1 MYSIHQTPAVQARPE
16 VQHPRWMRH
25 RKFCTYTGT
34 QFSYSILSEFA
45 VKRKG
50 GEFAE
55 QIQLHMRCIGDTE
68 GAFAFDDSDNATALV
83 ESATLMVFIIFASA
97 SPNPWISHEPEGH
110 TAGIR
115 KHEDSEAFPVTAPHL
130 LICMYCTD
138 LISAVEMCFT
148 SWSSSLWSGFFSH
161 FFLLDQTRFISN

>member
-1 MYSIHQTPAVQARPE
+1 
-16 VQHPRWMRH
+16 
-25 RKFCTYTGT
+25 
-34 QFSYSILSEFA
+34 
-45 VKRKG
+45 
-50 GEFAE
+50 
-55 QIQLHMRCIGDTE
+55 MRCIGDTE

-148 SWSSSLWSGFFSH
+148 SWPSSLWSGFFSN
-161 FFLLDQTRFISN
+161 FFRKNFWDLLTAHITFSFSSFFKYNKLLFYFFFQIAQMCKNRIQKGSIYKSQGGPDGQLYS